1 MCRIAEIFL
10 GLILSLVL
18 VCTGAGVSVTHC
30 AHAEM
35 GMMEEME
42 NDATGCDDGAS
53 CMYLT
58 FEKLEPFSASQT
70 VSIGITPALV
80 TMAAILPEYASEAG
94 FLATEDEYS
103 DFELTLRP
111 TPDFYTPLLSR
122 GPLIKV
128 LSPQWLADEI
138 KKQHLEAAKLYEE

>member
-1 MCRIAEIFL
+1 MTQSSMSRIAEIFL

-42 NDATGCDDGAS
+42 NDASGCDDGAS

-58 FEKLEPFSASQT
+58 FEQLEPFSASQT

-94 FLATEDEYS
+94 FYEAKPLYPNRFLPIS
-103 DFELTLRP
+103 PPGQLLNKICILR
-111 TPDFYTPLLSR
+111 T
-122 GPLIKV
+122 
-128 LSPQWLADEI
+128 
-138 KKQHLEAAKLYEE
+138 

>member
-1 MCRIAEIFL
+1 MSRIAEIFL

-58 FEKLEPFSASQT
+58 FEQLEPFSASQT
-70 VSIGITPALV
+70 VSMGIT
-80 TMAAILPEYASEAG
+80 LPWSQWQLSCPNTPGEPDSTRRSLFTRTG
-94 FLATEDEYS
+94 FS
-103 DFELTLRP
+103 
-111 TPDFYTPLLSR
+111 
-122 GPLIKV
+122 I
-128 LSPQWLADEI
+128 
-138 KKQHLEAAKLYEE
+138 

>member
-1 MCRIAEIFL
+1 MSRIAEIFL

-42 NDATGCDDGAS
+42 NDASGCDDGAS

-58 FEKLEPFSASQT
+58 FEQLEPFSASQT

-94 FLATEDEYS
+94 FYTASDSRLLHTATLQGTTHQSAEPAVVS
-103 DFELTLRP
+103 
-111 TPDFYTPLLSR
+111 
-122 GPLIKV
+122 
-128 LSPQWLADEI
+128 
-138 KKQHLEAAKLYEE
+138 

>member
-1 MCRIAEIFL
+1 MSRIAEIFL

-42 NDATGCDDGAS
+42 NDASGC
-53 CMYLT
+53 
-58 FEKLEPFSASQT
+58 EPFSASQT

-94 FLATEDEYS
+94 FYEAKPLYPNRFLPIS
-103 DFELTLRP
+103 PPGQLLNKICILR
-111 TPDFYTPLLSR
+111 T
-122 GPLIKV
+122 
-128 LSPQWLADEI
+128 
-138 KKQHLEAAKLYEE
+138 